1 MLCVY
6 CLRHIT
12 FLVSPY
18 GLPELCASAVTV
30 FLQLKKRS
38 MMLSMVVG
46 TVCYMVLIRL

>member
-1 MLCVY
+1 MTYLGKALPPAIFAMLCVY

-30 FLQLKKRS
+30 FLQLKS
-38 MMLSMVVG
+38 AA
-46 TVCYMVLIRL
+46 